1 MKTPTRNSLFALLF
15 AGVISLT
22 LLVQQAQAQAEP
34 IEGSNVP
41 ITGTIGFSGLATFNT
56 NSLATATQVINFQP
70 FSGGPNNSATVTN
83 ATGSFATTVTPGSLA
98 SFPNIYT
105 FSPSVAVTP
114 LWTVGG
120 FTFNLTSSTIV
131 LQTSTNLVIQGMGI
145 LTGPAGFDPTPGVWA
160 FSTQQANGQNAANF
174 SFSANTA
181 GVGVGVPEGG
191 STVAL
196 LGVALLGVVGLRRKF
211 ARS

>member
-120 FTFNLTSSTIV
+120 FTFNLTSSVIV
-131 LQTSTNLVIQGMGI
+131 RRESSFLDITGMGTI
-145 LTGPAGFDPTPGVWA
+145 TGPSGFSSTPGTWA
-160 FSTQQANGQNAANF
+160 FSSQSSGGAPAANF
-174 SFSANTA
+174 AFSANSHA
-181 GVGVGVPEGG
+181 IPEP
-191 STVAL
+191 STYAL
-196 LGVALLGVVGLRRKF
+196 LVGGTAFAAFVARRRKK
-211 ARS
+211 S